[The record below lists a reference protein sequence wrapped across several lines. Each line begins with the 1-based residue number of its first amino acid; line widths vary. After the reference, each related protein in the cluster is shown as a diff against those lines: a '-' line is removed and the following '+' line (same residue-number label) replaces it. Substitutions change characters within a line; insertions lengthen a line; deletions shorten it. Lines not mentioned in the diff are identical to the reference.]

1 MAGCKLAGCCWI
13 AKIGKG
19 KHKEEETNYII
30 VRRRRRTEGVRVKG
44 RDTRVWL
51 GVCHEWQLGNMKRIS
66 KLPALFVSAS
76 GSNAP
81 KSSESKKTRQK
92 GRLK

>member
-44 RDTRVWL
+44 RDEGLVGSVSRVAT
-51 GVCHEWQLGNMKRIS
+51 GQHEADFKVAC
-66 KLPALFVSAS
+66 PFC
-76 GSNAP
+76 
-81 KSSESKKTRQK
+81 
-92 GRLK
+92 